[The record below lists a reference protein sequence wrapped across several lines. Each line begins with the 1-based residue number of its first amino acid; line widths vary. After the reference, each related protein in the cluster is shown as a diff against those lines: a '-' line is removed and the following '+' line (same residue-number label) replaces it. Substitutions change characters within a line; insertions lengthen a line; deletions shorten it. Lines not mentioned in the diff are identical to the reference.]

1 MRDEKDSKRV
11 TRAAMLSPFFRSD
24 CHYLISIEVQF
35 YELLGPNG
43 FFFTEKISKPS
54 NSHNF
59 FTEK

>member
-11 TRAAMLSPFFRSD
+11 TRAAMLSPFFRND
-24 CHYLISIEVQF
+24 YHYLISIEVQS
-35 YELLGPNG
+35 YELLKPNG
-43 FFFTEKISKPS
+43 FFFTEKFSKPS